1 MKIFLIKTIIVFI
14 SILLLFKLTIG
25 SVINKIQKEV
35 DSQISE
41 EKILLIKEKV
51 KKEMKKGVEQDRILN
66 VEDAELIGKFIQKIL
81 TEINQGRLN

>member
-41 EKILLIKEKV
+41 EKIILIKEKV
-51 KKEMKKGVEQDRILN
+51 KREMKKGIEKDRILN

>member
-66 VEDAELIGKFIQKIL
+66 VEDAELIGKFIQNI
-81 TEINQGRLN
+81 